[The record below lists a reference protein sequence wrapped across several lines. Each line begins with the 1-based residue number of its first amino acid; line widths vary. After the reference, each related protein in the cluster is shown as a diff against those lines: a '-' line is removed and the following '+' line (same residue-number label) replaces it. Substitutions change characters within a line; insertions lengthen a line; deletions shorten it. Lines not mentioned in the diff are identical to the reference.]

1 MKKYCLIE
9 NNSVIKG
16 PEDLPKNFANVSNF
30 YLLDDS
36 LVKDYGWLPYEK
48 DSEEKTVFVSSSFEI
63 LEDKV
68 IEHVVTRDE
77 TEEEVIQKA
86 EQETAREWENVRRQR
101 DQLLAES
108 DKDIV
113 SDKWEIKS
121 ADEKSLWSTYRQ
133 ALRDIPQTIDSPFN
147 VTWPTKP

>member
-36 LVKDYGWLPYEK
+36 LVKDYGWLLYEK
-48 DSEEKTVFVSSSFEI
+48 NSEEKTVFVSSSFEI

-147 VTWPTKP
+147 VVWPTKP

>member
-36 LVKDYGWLPYEK
+36 LVKDYGWLLYEK
-48 DSEEKTVFVSSSFEI
+48 NSEEKTVFVSSSFEI

-121 ADEKSLWSTYRQ
+121 ANEKASWSTYRQ

-147 VTWPTKP
+147 VVWPTKP